1 MYKRKT
7 KDMFIIYGKNFGRPS
22 EEIDTADTLSEA
34 RYLKR
39 KYETTFGANWF
50 IFIKKRRVRVNDDA

>member
-7 KDMFIIYGKNFGRPS
+7 KDIFIIYGKNFGRPS

-34 RYLKR
+34 RDLKR
-39 KYETTFGANWF
+39 KYEMEFRANWF
-50 IFIKKRRVRVNDDA
+50 IFIKKKRVRVNDDA

>member
-34 RYLKR
+34 RCLKR
-39 KYETTFGANWF
+39 KYEMEFGANWF
-50 IFIKKRRVRVNDDA
+50 IFIKKKRVRVNDDT

>member
-7 KDMFIIYGKNFGRPS
+7 KDVFIIYGKYFRMPF

-34 RYLKR
+34 RYLER
-39 KYETTFGANWF
+39 EYEMAFGADWF
-50 IFIKKRRVRVNDDA
+50 IFIKEKRVRVNNVH

>member
-22 EEIDTADTLSEA
+22 EA
-34 RYLKR
+34 RYLER
-39 KYETTFGANWF
+39 EYEMAFGADWF
-50 IFIKKRRVRVNDDA
+50 IFIKKKRVRVNNVH

>member
-7 KDMFIIYGKNFGRPS
+7 KDMFIIYGKNFGRSS

-39 KYETTFGANWF
+39 EYEVGFGANWF
-50 IFIKKRRVRVNDDA
+50 IFIKKKRVRVNDDA

>member
-34 RYLKR
+34 RYLKGNMKWGSGQIGLFSSR
-39 KYETTFGANWF
+39 KRGCA
-50 IFIKKRRVRVNDDA
+50 

>member
-22 EEIDTADTLSEA
+22 KEIDTADTLSEA
-34 RYLKR
+34 RDLKR
-39 KYETTFGANWF
+39 KYEMEFGANWF
-50 IFIKKRRVRVNDDA
+50 ISSRKRGCA

>member
-7 KDMFIIYGKNFGRPS
+7 KDVFIIYGKYFGGPS

-34 RYLKR
+34 RYLER
-39 KYETTFGANWF
+39 EYEMAFGAN
-50 IFIKKRRVRVNDDA
+50 

>member
-22 EEIDTADTLSEA
+22 EEIDTAETLSEA

-39 KYETTFGANWF
+39 KYDVSKG
-50 IFIKKRRVRVNDDA
+50 KQ